1 MLKSLIISKFAGP
14 IIRHA
19 GTVLSGYL
27 VADGIADENTAQQ
40 IAAGFVALASVG
52 MSWVEKEI
60 RT

>member
-19 GTVLSGYL
+19 GTVVAGYL
-27 VADGIADENTAQQ
+27 VADGIADESTAAQ
-40 IAAGFVALASVG
+40 ISGGFVALASLA

-60 RT
+60 R